1 MEAYE
6 SHDLGW
12 ILFVGPQPVTT
23 LGLDCL
29 VRQVYS
35 IHSSEPKFHSYSS
48 LVFLIL
54 LILGTWRTCHK
65 DLVKSN
71 HFVVIAVISFA
82 QIPAFCIYLEIR
94 IVAIHHELGVPVE
107 DIIYYKFF
115 SVTKFGALITRDL
128 SDSKAPNWT
137 NYR

>member
-1 MEAYE
+1 M
-6 SHDLGW
+6 
-12 ILFVGPQPVTT
+12 
-23 LGLDCL
+23 
-29 VRQVYS
+29 
-35 IHSSEPKFHSYSS
+35 
-48 LVFLIL
+48 
-54 LILGTWRTCHK
+54 
-65 DLVKSN
+65 KSN